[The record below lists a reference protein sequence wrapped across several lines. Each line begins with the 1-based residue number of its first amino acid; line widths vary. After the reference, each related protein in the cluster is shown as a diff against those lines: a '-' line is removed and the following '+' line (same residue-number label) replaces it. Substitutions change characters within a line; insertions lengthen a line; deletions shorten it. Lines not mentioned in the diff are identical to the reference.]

1 MDIYKRIRKPTA
13 KPTIPHKDKNKYTR
27 KEKHSKQEEKQMSGG
42 YFGHQQYSMSI
53 IADEIE
59 EVIEEEFPYSDKTKH
74 ILKEMTLDL
83 RDLKDKV
90 TRVDLLFSG
99 YISEDDFLADYL

>member
-59 EVIEEEFPYSDKTKH
+59 EVIEEEFPYSDETKR
-74 ILKEMTLDL
+74 ILEEMTLDL

-90 TRVDLLFSG
+90 NRVDYLLCG
-99 YISEDDFLADYL
+99 DMSEDTFLEEYL